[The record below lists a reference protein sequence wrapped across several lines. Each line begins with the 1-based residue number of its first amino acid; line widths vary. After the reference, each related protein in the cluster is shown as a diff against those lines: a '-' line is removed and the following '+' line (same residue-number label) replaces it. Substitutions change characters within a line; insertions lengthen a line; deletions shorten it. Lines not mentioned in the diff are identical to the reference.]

1 MRQPAPHSAILR
13 VDDLPGDA
21 PVRFCVAPPPE
32 RLEAIR
38 ADLGLLGL
46 RKLRLE
52 GDLRAAGNGDWRLG
66 ARLGATVTQTC
77 VVTLA
82 PVTTRIEEA
91 VTRRFLRGWSA
102 AADPEAQDETA
113 LDDTTDPLGDEI
125 DLEEVARESL
135 ALAIPDYPRAEGAA
149 LDAVWTSA
157 DAQGDGE
164 AARPFAALAG
174 LKARLGGG

>member
-52 GDLRAAGNGDWRLG
+52 GDLRAAGDGDWRLG

-82 PVTTRIEEA
+82 PETTRIEEA

-113 LDDTTDPLGDEI
+113 LDDTTDPLGEEI

-135 ALAIPDYPRAEGAA
+135 ALALPDYPRAEGAA
-149 LDAVWTSA
+149 LDEVWTSA

-164 AARPFAALAG
+164 TARPFAALAG

>member
-1 MRQPAPHSAILR
+1 MPQPAPHCAILR
-13 VDDLPGDA
+13 IDDLPGDA
-21 PVRFCVAPPPE
+21 PVRFCVAPPRE
-32 RLEAIR
+32 RLEAIC

-46 RKLRLE
+46 RKLRFE
-52 GDLRAAGNGDWRLG
+52 GDLRAAGDGDWRLA

-102 AADPEAQDETA
+102 AADPDAQDETA
-113 LDDTTDPLGDEI
+113 LDDTTDPLGEEI
-125 DLEEVARESL
+125 DLEEVAREAL
-135 ALAIPDYPRAEGAA
+135 ALALPDYPRADGAA
-149 LDAVWTSA
+149 LDAGSA
-157 DAQGDGE
+157 STDAQGDGE
-164 AARPFAALAG
+164 RTRPFAALAG